1 MRTSRKE
8 LKTMPRK
15 YYDQDVQV
23 EQTPVVIQPEES
35 VYLMPTA
42 AATYTAAELLAFKN
56 RLLAALTKQTLDNT
70 ALLAAHVSRLLSYA
84 PEGADLYRKIVE
96 NYADAAMLL
105 VLGKSDQD
113 DYV

>member
-1 MRTSRKE
+1 
-8 LKTMPRK
+8 MPRR

-23 EQTPVVIQPEES
+23 EQTPVVIQPES

-56 RLLAALTKQTLDNT
+56 RLLAALAKQTLDNT
-70 ALLAAHVSRLLSYA
+70 AMLAAHVSRLLSYA
-84 PEGADLYRKIVE
+84 PEGTDLYRKILE
-96 NYADAAMLL
+96 NYADASILL
-105 VLGKSDQD
+105 VLGRSDQD